1 MEFFVVVFFVL
12 GGLILKSAAERS
24 VEKTLSEDAQK
35 AREYVEELKRRNAAA
50 AHRAQ
55 QPSAGGRSAPAPI
68 PTGGT
73 ASSKEF
79 SKDDLRGDFAK
90 KSRKA
95 PRKTAIPSARKL
107 SAEMPAELRSPYEE
121 TPRSNAELSAA
132 LESLRNVSGTSAG
145 GILDAGKTADI
156 PEKSAA
162 QRFGLDSPDSLK
174 RAFVASEVLG
184 KPKSLRDD
192 WI

>member
-24 VEKTLSEDAQK
+24 VEKTPSEDAQK

-50 AHRAQ
+50 RRAQ
-55 QPSAGGRSAPAPI
+55 QPRAGGRSAPAPI

-73 ASSKEF
+73 ARSKEF
-79 SKDDLRGDFAK
+79 SKEDLRGDFAK

-107 SAEMPAELRSPYEE
+107 SAETPAGLRSPYEE
-121 TPRSNAELSAA
+121 TPHSDVDLSAV

-145 GILDAGKTADI
+145 GILDAGKSADI

>member
-24 VEKTLSEDAQK
+24 VEKTPSEDAQK

-50 AHRAQ
+50 RRAQ

-73 ASSKEF
+73 VRSKEF
-79 SKDDLRGDFAK
+79 SKEDLRGDFAK
-90 KSRKA
+90 KSRKT
-95 PRKTAIPSARKL
+95 PHKTGVSSARKL
-107 SAEMPAELRSPYEE
+107 SAETPAGLRSPCEE

-132 LESLRNVSGTSAG
+132 LESLRNVSGTSVG
-145 GILDAGKTADI
+145 GILDAGKSADI